1 MKMNKIHEIINDI
14 ESEMVKM
21 WSLDEATYV
30 LKNDPEYMTMIL
42 TAVHYEKEHFRALG
56 MVIGEA

>member
-30 LKNDPEYMTMIL
+30 LKNDPEYMLSLI
-42 TAVHYEKEHFRALG
+42 H
-56 MVIGEA
+56 I

>member
-1 MKMNKIHEIINDI
+1 MNKEKIQDIIHDI
-14 ESEMVKM
+14 ELQMVQM
-21 WSLDEATYV
+21 WALDEATYV

-42 TAVHYEKEHFRALG
+42 TAVHYEKDHFRALG